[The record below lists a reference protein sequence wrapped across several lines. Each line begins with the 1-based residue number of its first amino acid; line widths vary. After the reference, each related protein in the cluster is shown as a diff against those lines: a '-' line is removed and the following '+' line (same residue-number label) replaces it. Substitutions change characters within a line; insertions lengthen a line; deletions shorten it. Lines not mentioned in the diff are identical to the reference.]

1 MLDYNS
7 LLIALSF
14 CSAGLAFTFFVSW
27 FVSRSDSVLMTWGAG
42 VACLFV
48 SLLFYR
54 DFVVEFS
61 PAGGVLAFSGLLI
74 GLTLFLGAGR
84 QFRNGMLPVR
94 AMVLTAAISIA
105 AMAAPMLL
113 GYDGISYIVLNIAAA
128 GIMLAT
134 GLDYWRWRE
143 ESPTLIL
150 LLSMMY
156 ILTAFSFVLCAVVLV
171 YNGHWIMHR
180 APDGWAEN
188 INLAMCLT
196 SIGGMGALSLGLN
209 QVRQT
214 RHHQRQAETDSL
226 TGLFNRRA
234 LFDRSQRFSSP
245 VSIVIFDL
253 DYFKR
258 INDVHG
264 HQVGDTVLQTFGSL
278 LAANVR
284 ENDLAARLG
293 GEEFAIILSGT
304 EAAAAARIAERIRD
318 GFAAQQFISASG
330 NFTCTLSAGIST
342 CDHDDP
348 DIVTLLRQ
356 ADMALY
362 DAKRS
367 GRNRVL
373 LYSEETSLAPSDA
386 DWTARAPVKSESV
399 IKLRQ

>member
-1 MLDYNS
+1 VLDYNS

-27 FVSRSDSVLMTWGAG
+27 FVSRSDNVLMTWGIG
-42 VACLFV
+42 VAFLFV

-54 DFVVEFS
+54 DFVVHFS
-61 PAGGVLAFSGLLI
+61 PLGGVLAFSGLLI
-74 GLTLFLGAGR
+74 GLTLFMGAGR
-84 QFRNGMLPVR
+84 QFRSGMLPVR
-94 AMVLTAAISIA
+94 RLVLIA
-105 AMAAPMLL
+105 AGSITAMAVPMLL
-113 GYDGISYIVLNIAAA
+113 GYDGISYVILNIAAA
-128 GIMLAT
+128 AIMFAT

-143 ESPTLIL
+143 EAPTLISV
-150 LLSMMY
+150 LSLMY
-156 ILTAFSFVLCAVVLV
+156 ALTALSFVLCAVVLL
-171 YNGHWIMHR
+171 YHGQWIMHR

-188 INLAMCLT
+188 INMAMCLT
-196 SIGGMGALSLGLN
+196 SIGSMGALSLGLN

-214 RHHQRQAETDSL
+214 RHHQREAETDSL

-234 LFDRSQRFSSP
+234 LFDRGQRLSVP
-245 VSIVIFDL
+245 VVIVIFDL
-253 DYFKR
+253 DHFKR

-284 ENDLAARLG
+284 EGDLAARLG
-293 GEEFAIILSGT
+293 GEEFALVLSNANAE
-304 EAAAAARIAERIRD
+304 EAMRVAERVRE
-318 GFAAQQFISASG
+318 GFAGQQFISNSG
-330 NFTCTLSAGIST
+330 NFTGTLSAGIS
-342 CDHDDP
+342 CCEEGEP
-348 DIVTLLRQ
+348 DIVALLRQ

-373 LYSEETSLAPSDA
+373 LYSEDTSIAPSDGNWA
-386 DWTARAPVKSESV
+386 TAASESV

>member
-1 MLDYNS
+1 VLDYNS

-27 FVSRSDSVLMTWGAG
+27 FVSRSDSVLMTWGIG
-42 VACLFV
+42 VAALFV

-54 DFVVEFS
+54 DFVVQFS
-61 PAGGVLAFSGLLI
+61 PTGGVLAFSGLLI
-74 GLTLFLGAGR
+74 GLTLFMGAGR
-84 QFRNGMLPVR
+84 QFRSGVLPMR
-94 AMVLTAAISIA
+94 MMVLIAAASIA

-128 GIMLAT
+128 AIMFAT
-134 GLDYWRWRE
+134 GLDYWCWRK

-150 LLSMMY
+150 LLSVMY
-156 ILTAFSFVLCAVVLV
+156 ALTALSFVLCAVVLL
-171 YNGHWIMHR
+171 YHGEWIMHR
-180 APDGWAEN
+180 APDGWAET
-188 INLAMCLT
+188 INMAMCLT
-196 SIGGMGALSLGLN
+196 SIGSMGALSLGLN

-214 RHHQRQAETDSL
+214 RHHQREAETDSL

-234 LFDRSQRFSSP
+234 LFDRGQRLSAP
-245 VSIVIFDL
+245 VAIVIFDL
-253 DYFKR
+253 DHFKR
-258 INDVHG
+258 VNDVHG

-284 ENDLAARLG
+284 EGDLAARLG
-293 GEEFAIILSGT
+293 GEEFAIVLSNANAE
-304 EAAAAARIAERIRD
+304 EAMRVAERVRES
-318 GFAAQQFISASG
+318 FAAQQFISASG
-330 NFTCTLSAGIST
+330 NFTGTLSAGISC
-342 CDHDDP
+342 CDQDEP

-373 LYSEETSLAPSDA
+373 LHSEETSIAPSDGS
-386 DWTARAPVKSESV
+386 WTAAASESV

>member
-7 LLIALSF
+7 LLVALSF
-14 CSAGLAFTFFVSW
+14 CSAGLAFTFFVNWS
-27 FVSRSDSVLMTWGAG
+27 VSRADHVLITWGLG

-54 DFVVEFS
+54 NFVVEFS

-74 GLTLFLGAGR
+74 GLTLFMGAGR
-84 QFRNGMLPVR
+84 QFRSGILPVP
-94 AMVLTAAISIA
+94 AMALIAVASIA

-113 GYDGISYIVLNIAAA
+113 GYDGISYIILNIAAA
-128 GIMLAT
+128 AIMLAT

-150 LLSMMY
+150 LLSVMY
-156 ILTAFSFVLCAVVLV
+156 ILTAASFVLCAAVLI
-171 YNGHWIMHR
+171 YDGHWIMHR

-188 INLAMCLT
+188 INMAMCLT
-196 SIGGMGALSLGLN
+196 SIGSMGALSLGLN

-234 LFDRSQRFSSP
+234 LFDRSQHFSVP

-278 LAANVR
+278 VAANVR
-284 ENDLAARLG
+284 EGDLAARLG
-293 GEEFAIILSGT
+293 GEEFAIVLSDTGA
-304 EAAAAARIAERIRD
+304 EAAARIAERIRD
-318 GFAAQQFISASG
+318 SFAAQQFISASG

-342 CDHDDP
+342 WNADDP
-348 DIVTLLRQ
+348 DIVGLLRQ

-373 LYSEETSLAPSDA
+373 LYSEDTSLAPSD
-386 DWTARAPVKSESV
+386 RMIAPKSESV
-399 IKLRQ
+399 VKLRQ